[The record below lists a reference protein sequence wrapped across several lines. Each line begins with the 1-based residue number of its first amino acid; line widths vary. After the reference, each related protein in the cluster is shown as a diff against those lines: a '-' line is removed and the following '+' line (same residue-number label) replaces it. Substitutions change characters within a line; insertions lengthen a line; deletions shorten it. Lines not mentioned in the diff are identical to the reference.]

1 MTDTT
6 IVTQADRDAAARL
19 NGYARYQTWQIAPMH
34 DEHWMEL
41 CSKDFA
47 RHRIAST
54 AELADALRDC
64 AADLEAEIE
73 AKRGTVLERT
83 TERDLASVRS
93 ARLILAKVGGQHERH

>member
-1 MTDTT
+1 MTDTP

-19 NGYARYQTWQIAPMH
+19 NGYARYQTWKIAPTH

-54 AELADALRDC
+54 VELTEALRTISDDNC
-64 AADLEAEIE
+64 LDPWAVARAA
-73 AKRGTVLERT
+73 
-83 TERDLASVRS
+83 
-93 ARLILAKVGGQHERH
+93 LAKAGEPT